1 MFSLCP
7 PTIIYIIFSITHVI
21 IDTFNGLYNTA
32 LMKMIVM
39 IMISFLLNMLCQK
52 DMSIIAWIIVFIPF
66 IMMTLIISMLLYVF
80 GLNATT
86 GMLNTSPR
94 IITTNNN
101 SLCKSDAAGNI
112 MIYNPYYDAQ
122 KHPVYYSNPY
132 VIIPKPATNGTS
144 LANSSPS
151 LSNIPPTYN
160 AWNSSNPSFKF

>member
-39 IMISFLLNMLCQK
+39 LMISFLLNILCEK
-52 DMSIIAWIIVFIPF
+52 GMTIIAWLIVFIPF

-80 GLNATT
+80 GLNAST
-86 GMLNTSPR
+86 GMLNTNAR
-94 IITTNNN
+94 TTNNP
-101 SLCKSDAAGNI
+101 LCKADDAGNI

-122 KHPVYYSNPY
+122 KHPAYYNHPY
-132 VIIPKPATNGTS
+132 VIVPKPATTGTAR
-144 LANSSPS
+144 ANSSPS

-160 AWNSSNPSFKF
+160 AWSSSNPEFKF

>member
-32 LMKMIVM
+32 LMKLLVMSMIA
-39 IMISFLLNMLCQK
+39 FLLNMLCDK
-52 DMSIIAWIIVFIPF
+52 GMSIVAWVIVFVPF

-86 GMLNTSPR
+86 GMLNTS
-94 IITTNNN
+94 N
-101 SLCKSDAAGNI
+101 SLANNPLCKADAAGNI
-112 MIYNPYYDAQ
+112 MIYDPYYDAQ

-132 VIIPKPATNGTS
+132 VIIPKPATTATAS
-144 LANSSPS
+144 ATPS
-151 LSNIPPTYN
+151 LSTIPPTYN
-160 AWNSSNPSFKF
+160 AWSSSNPAYKF

>member
-32 LMKMIVM
+32 LMKMLVM
-39 IMISFLLNMLCQK
+39 IMIAFLLNMLCDK
-52 DMSIIAWIIVFIPF
+52 GMSIVAWIIVFIPF

-86 GMLNTSPR
+86 GLLNTSNSNSL
-94 IITTNNN
+94 TNNA
-101 SLCKSDAAGNI
+101 LCKADAAGNI

-122 KHPVYYSNPY
+122 KHPVYYNNPY
-132 VIIPKPATNGTS
+132 VIIPKPATTVA
-144 LANSSPS
+144 ANSSP
-151 LSNIPPTYN
+151 NFPPTYN
-160 AWNSSNPSFKF
+160 AWSSSNPAFKF

>member
-32 LMKMIVM
+32 LMKMLVM
-39 IMISFLLNMLCQK
+39 IMIAFLLNMLCDK
-52 DMSIIAWIIVFIPF
+52 GMSIVAWIIVFIPF

-86 GMLNTSPR
+86 GLLNTSNSNSL
-94 IITTNNN
+94 TNNA
-101 SLCKSDAAGNI
+101 LCKADAAGNI

-122 KHPVYYSNPY
+122 KHPVYYNNPY
-132 VIIPKPATNGTS
+132 VIIPKPATTAT
-144 LANSSPS
+144 ANSSP
-151 LSNIPPTYN
+151 NFPPTYN
-160 AWNSSNPSFKF
+160 AWSSSNPAFKF

>member
-39 IMISFLLNMLCQK
+39 LMISLLLNILCEK
-52 DMSIIAWIIVFIPF
+52 GLTIIAWVIVFIPF
-66 IMMTLIISMLLYVF
+66 IMMTLIISMLLYIF

-86 GMLNTSPR
+86 GMLNTTS
-94 IITTNNN
+94 TLNND
-101 SLCKSDAAGNI
+101 KMYKVDAVGNI
-112 MIYNPYYDAQ
+112 MIYDPYYDSQ
-122 KHPVYYSNPY
+122 NNPVYYNKPY
-132 VIIPKPATNGTS
+132 VIIPKPMIMPTS
-144 LANSSPS
+144 SSNQ

-160 AWNSSNPSFKF
+160 AWSSSNPAYKF

>member
-39 IMISFLLNMLCQK
+39 LMISFLLNMLCEK
-52 DMSIIAWIIVFIPF
+52 GMAIIAWIIVFIPF

-86 GMLNTSPR
+86 GMLNTTPR
-94 IITTNNN
+94 RST
-101 SLCKSDAAGNI
+101 GNI
-112 MIYNPYYDAQ
+112 MHYDAQ
-122 KHPVYYSNPY
+122 NHPY
-132 VIIPKPATNGTS
+132 VIIPKPVTNDNS
-144 LANSSPS
+144 LANSRPR

-160 AWNSSNPSFKF
+160 TWHSSNPEFKF